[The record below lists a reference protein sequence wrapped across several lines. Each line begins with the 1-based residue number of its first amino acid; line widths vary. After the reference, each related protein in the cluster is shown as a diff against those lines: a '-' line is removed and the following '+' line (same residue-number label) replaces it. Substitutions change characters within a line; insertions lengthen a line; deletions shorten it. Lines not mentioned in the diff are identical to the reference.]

1 VGESAVSVAEELG
14 RRAAD
19 GWLSSTYSHTTF
31 TRIGGSRV
39 RESAGERLALTSAAT
54 VFDVIPL
61 TSN

>member
-1 VGESAVSVAEELG
+1 LQKSWVAG
-14 RRAAD
+14 QRTD
-19 GWLSSTYSHTTF
+19 GWSSTYSHTTF